1 MQPKYSGFTLIE
13 VLVVLVL
20 TSLISLALFSSFK
33 TGIHSVQL
41 AEAHIN
47 KMENSRQLIN
57 LIRRH
62 LLNIE
67 TITLKDKHDVQVNSF
82 EGEQTRIRYIA
93 PLAMSAYDELYLI
106 EIVTELDGN
115 DGVWVRFG
123 SYIMDLSADEI
134 FQDQEFMLLS
144 EHIEVVFEYYM
155 ASNKDDDA
163 GEWLNDWTEPAST
176 PLLIRMSVQEDSK
189 IWPPLTLKVN
199 SG

>member
-1 MQPKYSGFTLIE
+1 MRNKYSGFTLIE

-41 AEAHIN
+41 AEEHIN
-47 KMENSRQLIN
+47 KMENSRQLVN

-62 LLNIE
+62 LLHIKAV
-67 TITLKDKHDVQVNSF
+67 TLNDKHDVQVNSF
-82 EGEQTRIRYIA
+82 EGDETRIRYIA

-106 EIVTELDGN
+106 EVVTKLDGN

-123 SYIMDLSADEI
+123 PYMIDMSADEI

-144 EHIEVVFEYYM
+144 EHIEVVFAYYM
-155 ASNKDDDA
+155 ASNQENTD
-163 GEWLNDWTEPAST
+163 GEWLNDWIGQAAT
-176 PLLIRMSVQEDSK
+176 PLLIKMSVQEDNK